1 MATAFHPYSN
11 ATVIFQIPTA
21 TLVTDPT
28 TGNQRP
34 VIDPVP
40 VRAFLKFRK
49 TAGEPQQLG
58 TPEVTTVFEGRATE
72 AIPATVI
79 ETTPVQIQLDDE
91 ATIWAGTVQSVR
103 LPYGAG
109 GLGAT
114 IAAIAGESLVIHARR
129 QP

>member
-1 MATAFHPYSN
+1 MATAFHPFSN

-21 TLVTDPT
+21 TLTTDPT

-49 TAGEPQQLG
+49 VTEAEQLLG
-58 TPEVTTVFEGRATE
+58 TPQVQTVFEGRATE
-72 AIPATVI
+72 ALPAAVV
-79 ETTPVQIQLDDE
+79 ETTPVQVQLDDE
-91 ATIWAGTVQSVR
+91 LTIWTGTVQSVR
-103 LPYGAG
+103 SPYGAG

-114 IAAIAGESLVIHARR
+114 IAAIAGESLVIHASR

>member
-79 ETTPVQIQLDDE
+79 ETTPVQVQLDEDT
-91 ATIWAGTVQSVR
+91 TIWSGTVQTLR
-103 LPYGAG
+103 APYGAG
-109 GLGAT
+109 GIGAT
-114 IAAIAGESLVIHARR
+114 IAEIAGEAIVITAWR